1 MTFRESLTALG
12 DRVLDKTL
20 GTVEAGACIPSN
32 HQFCACVS
40 ANCGP
45 LHLQQVL
52 YSCFGACN
60 ILSPN
65 CC

>member
-1 MTFRESLTALG
+1 MTFRESLTGFG

-40 ANCGP
+40 GTGCAPTG
-45 LHLQQVL
+45 LQKVL

-60 ILSPN
+60 ILSG